1 MSILEVN
8 DNFTFSKE
16 VNGPLLAT
24 TVVVE
29 LFFAL
34 SINLFVLIFTLCHPK
49 SLKQPSI
56 IFLTNFVLV
65 NLVTATLIMPSI
77 VVTAVYEEWIFGE
90 TVEGKNSTCQ
100 FIGFMSVCVG
110 YLTFMTIGIISVD
123 RFLFIVKPLVHKRVM
138 KTWVAVGIVLF
149 LWILSCLLNIPPFFG
164 LGQYI
169 FQSSIGTCFLKW
181 SNQRLIYFCVWSTT
195 ITAVILVTTL
205 WTFCFTRRFIKQTRD
220 LTVTS
225 EKGHNEHIKH
235 VYNSRIKKLIGIFT
249 ALLIVMVVSF
259 IPLIL
264 TGIIGI
270 IIGSENIPGP
280 VGASVA
286 IVFFI
291 NSIANPIVQSY
302 FRKDL
307 NEFIVR
313 MYKKV
318 VKVLCCSRE
327 VKEDTSTTDN
337 HYQLCTTSV

>member
-8 DNFTFSKE
+8 DNFTLSEE
-16 VNGPLLAT
+16 VSGPLLAT

-29 LFFAL
+29 LFLAL

-49 SLKQPSI
+49 RLKQPSI

-65 NLVTATLIMPSI
+65 NLVTAVLIMPSI

-90 TVEGKNSTCQ
+90 TIEGKNGTCQ
-100 FIGFMSVCVG
+100 FIGFVFVCVG
-110 YLTFMTIGIISVD
+110 FLTFMTLGIMSID

-138 KTWVAVGIVLF
+138 KTWVAIGIVVF

-169 FQSSIGTCFLKW
+169 FKSSIGTCYLKW
-181 SNQRLIYFCVWSTT
+181 SNQRLIYFCVWTTT

-225 EKGHNEHIKH
+225 EKGHNEHINH
-235 VYNSRIKKLIGIFT
+235 VYNSRIKKLIGIFS

-259 IPLIL
+259 IPFTL

-270 IIGSENIPGP
+270 IIGGENITGP
-280 VGASVA
+280 IRASVA
-286 IVFFI
+286 IFFFI

-307 NEFIVR
+307 NEFLVR
-313 MYKKV
+313 MYKEV
-318 VKVLCCSRE
+318 VKVLSCSRE

-337 HYQLCTTSV
+337 HYRLYTAAV

>member
-164 LGQYI
+164 LG
-169 FQSSIGTCFLKW
+169 S
-181 SNQRLIYFCVWSTT
+181 
-195 ITAVILVTTL
+195 
-205 WTFCFTRRFIKQTRD
+205 
-220 LTVTS
+220 
-225 EKGHNEHIKH
+225 
-235 VYNSRIKKLIGIFT
+235 VYL
-249 ALLIVMVVSF
+249 
-259 IPLIL
+259 
-264 TGIIGI
+264 
-270 IIGSENIPGP
+270 
-280 VGASVA
+280 SVFYWYM
-286 IVFFI
+286 FF
-291 NSIANPIVQSY
+291 
-302 FRKDL
+302 
-307 NEFIVR
+307 
-313 MYKKV
+313 KV
-318 VKVLCCSRE
+318 VKSKTNLLLC
-327 VKEDTSTTDN
+327 VVNN
-337 HYQLCTTSV
+337 HYSSYLGNNTVDILLHKKVHQTNQGSDCDF